1 MNMMDVSGLLKFTV
15 LGANMNLKQLLDTTP
30 RLRAWANT
38 GPVQHAELEQ
48 FAQAILNSRVTAVTA
63 DGELVQAGDTVW
75 VFSST
80 RTPTATTVQELRA
93 FTNYTLFGNIPV
105 LESFSSKQAALNYQK
120 YNR

>member
-1 MNMMDVSGLLKFTV
+1 
-15 LGANMNLKQLLDTTP
+15 MNLKQLLDTTP